1 MKKTWIFI
9 SLGILL
15 IVVLIVV
22 KKFSSEDALEVAT
35 EKAALRTVIETVSA
49 NGKIQPEVEVKIS
62 SEVSGEIVEL
72 AVKEG
77 QHVKKGDMLVKIN
90 ATIYV
95 SEMEAMEATMNT
107 SKANLSNSKARL
119 MQAESNFV
127 NTDAAYARNK
137 KLFDQGAIAPSDFDA
152 AKASYEGGKGD
163 VEAAKQSVAAA
174 EFNVKNAEAA
184 LREANTKLEKTTI
197 FAPVS
202 GTVSKLSVEKGE
214 RVVGVAQMTGTELMR
229 IANLNEMEATV
240 DVNENDIIRVHLND
254 TALVGVDAV
263 SYERKFKGIVT
274 EMANSANTTGVSADQ
289 VTNFVV
295 KIRILQESYKDL
307 IIGEDI
313 RTSPFRPGMSATV
326 EVQTKRMAHIITL
339 PIQAVTTRSDS
350 GKVKNDKKDNDED
363 GIKVENEKDNKIK
376 AKEENSTKIE
386 ECVFLLKDGKALFTK
401 VKTGIQDND
410 YIEIVSGVK
419 EGDEVISAP
428 YSVVSKTL
436 KNGTAVK
443 VVDKSA
449 LFKVQKK

>member
-1 MKKTWIFI
+1 
-9 SLGILL
+9 
-15 IVVLIVV
+15 
-22 KKFSSEDALEVAT
+22 
-35 EKAALRTVIETVSA
+35 
-49 NGKIQPEVEVKIS
+49 
-62 SEVSGEIVEL
+62 
-72 AVKEG
+72 
-77 QHVKKGDMLVKIN
+77 
-90 ATIYV
+90 
-95 SEMEAMEATMNT
+95 
-107 SKANLSNSKARL
+107 
-119 MQAESNFV
+119 
-127 NTDAAYARNK
+127 
-137 KLFDQGAIAPSDFDA
+137 
-152 AKASYEGGKGD
+152 
-163 VEAAKQSVAAA
+163 
-174 EFNVKNAEAA
+174 
-184 LREANTKLEKTTI
+184 
-197 FAPVS
+197 
-202 GTVSKLSVEKGE
+202 VEKGE

-307 IIGEDI
+307 IIGDDV

-326 EVQTKRMAHIITL
+326 EVQTKRMANIITL

-350 GKVKNDKKDNDED
+350 GKVKNDKKDNDNEGD
-363 GIKVENEKDNKIK
+363 IKVENEKDNKIK

-386 ECVFLLKDGKALFTK
+386 ECVFLLKNGKAAFTK

-449 LFKVQKK
+449 LFKVQKKQ